1 MAVGFI
7 CPVCDYPKL
16 SEPPRSEFGGGS
28 FEICPSCGFQ
38 FGVNDDDEGISYE
51 TWRRRWEAAGM
62 PWKSA
67 ALKQPATWKPVA
79 KHVAPGGAAL
89 RRPGESAAQAQT
101 RDDAEETAAATTP
114 SAKPAPTPEAKPASK
129 PAGKSASKSAAKK
142 PAAAAEKPAAKPAAK
157 TAKPAKKSSGS

>member
-16 SEPPRSEFGGGS
+16 SESPRSEFGGGS

-101 RDDAEETAAATTP
+101 RDDAEETAAATPETKP
-114 SAKPAPTPEAKPASK
+114 VAKKTAAAAQKSEGKPAA
-129 PAGKSASKSAAKK
+129 KSAAKK
-142 PAAAAEKPAAKPAAK
+142 AK
-157 TAKPAKKSSGS
+157 TAKKSSGS

>member
-16 SEPPRSEFGGGS
+16 SESPRSEFGGGS

-114 SAKPAPTPEAKPASK
+114 SAKPEPTPKAKP
-129 PAGKSASKSAAKK
+129 ASKSAAKK
-142 PAAAAEKPAAKPAAK
+142 PAAAAQKPAAK
-157 TAKPAKKSSGS
+157 TAAKTAAKKAKTAKKSSGS

>member
-1 MAVGFI
+1 MAAGYP
-7 CPVCDYPKL
+7 CPVCDYPNL

-62 PWKSA
+62 PWNSL
-67 ALKQPATWKPVA
+67 ALKQPASWKPVA

-89 RRPGESAAQAQT
+89 RRPGE
-101 RDDAEETAAATTP
+101 TAT
-114 SAKPAPTPEAKPASK
+114 APTPAEEKTPA
-129 PAGKSASKSAAKK
+129 PAPVAAAKT
-142 PAAAAEKPAAKPAAK
+142 PAASPKATAAKPAAK
-157 TAKPAKKSSGS
+157 KPSAPAKKASKPAKPAAKKAPAKKASRR

>member
-16 SEPPRSEFGGGS
+16 SESPRSEFGGGS

-114 SAKPAPTPEAKPASK
+114 SAKPEPTPEAKP
-129 PAGKSASKSAAKK
+129 ASKSAAKK
-142 PAAAAEKPAAKPAAK
+142 PAAAAQKPAAK
-157 TAKPAKKSSGS
+157 TAAKTAAKKAKTAKKSSGS

>member
-1 MAVGFI
+1 MAAGYL

-62 PWKSA
+62 PWSSV
-67 ALKQPATWKPVA
+67 ALKQPAFWKPVA

-89 RRPGESAAQAQT
+89 RRPGEPAPAAPPASAP
-101 RDDAEETAAATTP
+101 AEEPTPAPAAAKAPREGKAPATKAAAT
-114 SAKPAPTPEAKPASK
+114 AKPASQSTK
-129 PAGKSASKSAAKK
+129 PSKAAKAAKAAKK
-142 PAAAAEKPAAKPAAK
+142 S
-157 TAKPAKKSSGS
+157 TAAKKSARR

>member
-1 MAVGFI
+1 MASGYL

-62 PWKSA
+62 PWSSV
-67 ALKQPATWKPVA
+67 ALKQPAFWKPVA

-89 RRPGESAAQAQT
+89 RRPGEATPATPPASAPVEVPTPAP
-101 RDDAEETAAATTP
+101 AAAKAP
-114 SAKPAPTPEAKPASK
+114 REAKAPVIKAGAAAKPARQSAKPSRAAKAAK
-129 PAGKSASKSAAKK
+129 VAKKSSAAKK
-142 PAAAAEKPAAKPAAK
+142 SARR
-157 TAKPAKKSSGS
+157 

>member
-1 MAVGFI
+1 MASGYLF
-7 CPVCDYPKL
+7 PVCDYPKL

-62 PWKSA
+62 PWSSV
-67 ALKQPATWKPVA
+67 ALKQPSFWKPVA

-89 RRPGESAAQAQT
+89 RRPGEATPPAPAP
-101 RDDAEETAAATTP
+101 AEQPTPAPAAA
-114 SAKPAPTPEAKPASK
+114 KAPRAGKAPKTKAGAPVKPASK
-129 PAGKSASKSAAKK
+129 S
-142 PAAAAEKPAAKPAAK
+142 AKPSKA
-157 TAKPAKKSSGS
+157 AKPAKKSSAAKKSARR

>member
-1 MAVGFI
+1 MAAGFI

-62 PWKSA
+62 PWNSL
-67 ALKQPATWKPVA
+67 ALKQPVFWKPAA

-89 RRPGESAAQAQT
+89 RRPGETAAQAQT
-101 RDDAEETAAATTP
+101 RDDAEETAARQPDAEQP
-114 SAKPAPTPEAKPASK
+114 AAKKSGAP
-129 PAGKSASKSAAKK
+129 AAKK
-142 PAAAAEKPAAKPAAK
+142 PAAKKAATAKKSAAKPKAAK
-157 TAKPAKKSSGS
+157 KGPPR

>member
-101 RDDAEETAAATTP
+101 RDDAEETAAATNDVGDIT
-114 SAKPAPTPEAKPASK
+114 
-129 PAGKSASKSAAKK
+129 
-142 PAAAAEKPAAKPAAK
+142 
-157 TAKPAKKSSGS
+157 

>member
-16 SEPPRSEFGGGS
+16 SESPRSEFGGGS

-51 TWRRRWEAAGM
+51 TWRRRWEAVGM

-114 SAKPAPTPEAKPASK
+114 SAKPKAKP
-129 PAGKSASKSAAKK
+129 ASKSAAKK
-142 PAAAAEKPAAKPAAK
+142 PAAAAQKPAAK
-157 TAKPAKKSSGS
+157 TAAKTAAKKAKTAKKSSGS

>member
-16 SEPPRSEFGGGS
+16 SESPRSEFGGGS

-101 RDDAEETAAATTP
+101 RDDAEETAATTP
-114 SAKPAPTPEAKPASK
+114 ETKPI
-129 PAGKSASKSAAKK
+129 AKK
-142 PAAAAEKPAAKPAAK
+142 TAVAAQKPEGKPAAKPAAK
-157 TAKPAKKSSGS
+157 KAKTAKKSSGS

>member
-62 PWKSA
+62 PWNSA

-101 RDDAEETAAATTP
+101 RDDAEETAAA
-114 SAKPAPTPEAKPASK
+114 APAVKSEAKPATKSAAKKTAAAAQK
-129 PAGKSASKSAAKK
+129 PASKSAAKK
-142 PAAAAEKPAAKPAAK
+142 AK
-157 TAKPAKKSSGS
+157 TAKKSSGS